1 MDGASTSTQRLAAQV
16 IGPGQVR
23 MVHKPLPWPDAGQVR
38 VRLEGCGICASNLVP
53 WSGPAWQSYPLAPG
67 ELGHE
72 AWGWIDAVGI
82 GVDPAREGERVA
94 VFGTHGFASH
104 EVVPEDAAL
113 PVPKALEGKP
123 VPAEPLACAL
133 SIFRMA
139 RIGRGDRVVI
149 IGVGFLGA
157 MLTRMATDAGAAVIA
172 LSRRQESLDLAREQG
187 AATTA
192 LLGDEA
198 EVHAAVDAL
207 TDGQG
212 CDVAVEC
219 TGSQEP
225 LDIAARLLRESGR
238 LVIAGYHQE
247 GPRQVDMQLWNWRA
261 LEIVNA
267 HVRDRSTVLET
278 MREAMDLWSEGA
290 IDPSSLL
297 THVYPLE
304 RLSDGLDAAR
314 DKPPRFV
321 KGLVMMPFSRKRLRL
336 AFLGLGWI
344 GRDRMERLSASGL
357 ADVVALADSD
367 QNALAACQATA
378 RHATQAQA
386 LEDIFSERPD
396 AVVIATPSAGHA
408 EQAIRTLEAGMAV
421 FCQKPL
427 GRTAG
432 ETAAVVDAARRA
444 DKLLAVDLSYRHTEA
459 ARALQREISSGR
471 LGELSFV
478 DLCFHN
484 SYGPDKEWFYDRH
497 RAGGG
502 CLTDL
507 GTHLVDL
514 ALWLLDWPEMKCTS
528 AQVRHRGD
536 RVPIEGSAVEDFALA
551 TLETPSGLPIRLSC
565 SWKLPA
571 GQDAEISASF
581 YGAGG
586 GVSMRNLGGSFY
598 DFETRR
604 LNGCTSEILASPPD
618 DWSGRAAMAWLDRL
632 AHDSCYDPAC
642 ERLVDVAAVLDDIYA
657 SAGVLRDPFSH
668 V

>member
-1 MDGASTSTQRLAAQV
+1 
-16 IGPGQVR
+16 
-23 MVHKPLPWPDAGQVR
+23 
-38 VRLEGCGICASNLVP
+38 
-53 WSGPAWQSYPLAPG
+53 
-67 ELGHE
+67 
-72 AWGWIDAVGI
+72 
-82 GVDPAREGERVA
+82 
-94 VFGTHGFASH
+94 
-104 EVVPEDAAL
+104 
-113 PVPKALEGKP
+113 
-123 VPAEPLACAL
+123 
-133 SIFRMA
+133 
-139 RIGRGDRVVI
+139 
-149 IGVGFLGA
+149 
-157 MLTRMATDAGAAVIA
+157 
-172 LSRRQESLDLAREQG
+172 
-187 AATTA
+187 
-192 LLGDEA
+192 
-198 EVHAAVDAL
+198 
-207 TDGQG
+207 
-212 CDVAVEC
+212 
-219 TGSQEP
+219 
-225 LDIAARLLRESGR
+225 
-238 LVIAGYHQE
+238 
-247 GPRQVDMQLWNWRA
+247 
-261 LEIVNA
+261 
-267 HVRDRSTVLET
+267 
-278 MREAMDLWSEGA
+278 
-290 IDPSSLL
+290 
-297 THVYPLE
+297 
-304 RLSDGLDAAR
+304 
-314 DKPPRFV
+314 
-321 KGLVMMPFSRKRLRL
+321 MMPFSRKRLRL

-386 LEDIFSERPD
+386 LEDIFTERPD

-528 AQVRHRGD
+528 AQVRHRGS

-632 AHDSCYDPAC
+632 AHDSGFDPAC
-642 ERLVDVAAVLDDIYA
+642 GRLIDVAAVLDDIYA
-657 SAGVLRDPFSH
+657 SAGVLRGPLFH
-668 V
+668 LP